1 MISETVRCAVAAV
14 VLASLS
20 TTRASAQSCM
30 ADLTGDRVVD
40 GFDLANVLAQW
51 GPCSSPGSCSAD
63 TNDDGVVNGVDLGTV
78 LAAWGLCPMTVP
90 DWATLIEAYP
100 DPAVVHDASLR
111 ASIVATGYAWR
122 VVDTVTQIEMVLI
135 PPGTFQMGCSP
146 SNQYGCNGAENPV
159 HPVTLTNAFYMGR
172 YEVTQA
178 QWQAMM
184 GSNPSAFQ
192 SASAQVPAFQV
203 PSRPVENVSWNTIQG
218 FLSTTGMRLPTEAEW
233 EYAYRAGTTTAYHSM
248 PGYSN
253 GTNDDSLLGN
263 IAWIGSSSGGQT
275 RPVGQLAG
283 NGIGLHD
290 MSGNVWEWVNDWQD
304 IYSSIALTNPI
315 GPSSGT
321 HRLLR
326 GGSWLYGEDYLT
338 VGRCSFR
345 HARTPDFA
353 HGDYGFRVARN
364 P

>member
-1 MISETVRCAVAAV
+1 VPAGALGSTAVSLNTPSGTASVAA
-14 VLASLS
+14 
-20 TTRASAQSCM
+20 
-30 ADLTGDRVVD
+30 
-40 GFDLANVLAQW
+40 GFAYVNVTI
-51 GPCSSPGSCSAD
+51 PP
-63 TNDDGVVNGVDLGTV
+63 
-78 LAAWGLCPMTVP
+78 
-90 DWATLIEAYP
+90 WATLLQAEP
-100 DPAVVHDASLR
+100 DPAIVIDPVLR
-111 ASIVATGYAWR
+111 ASIISTGYAWR
-122 VVDTVTQIEMVLI
+122 VLDTATQIELLLI
-135 PPGTFQMGCSP
+135 PPGTFQMGCSA
-146 SNQYGCNGAENPV
+146 SSAWGCLERENPV
-159 HPVTLTNAFYMGR
+159 HQVTLTQPFYMGR

-178 QWQAMM
+178 QWTARM
-184 GSNPSAFQ
+184 GSNPSSFQ

-203 PSRPVENVSWNTIQG
+203 PSRPVDNVSWNTIQG

-248 PGYSN
+248 PGYSS

-304 IYSSIALTNPI
+304 IYSSTALTNPI

-326 GGSWLYGEDYLT
+326 GGSWVYGEDYLT